1 MESEVLYREKDR
13 LINVEGECSLYSE
26 SSEKDSSCQEKNG
39 PVLQKK
45 LTLVNSISFVIS
57 NLIGSGIFITP
68 TLVLQYSGSFGMS
81 LVFWLVGGLIALAS
95 GLTYIELATLITDS
109 GGEYAYLKEGFS
121 FNGRH
126 PALTVLG
133 KAIGFMFVWCCYTL
147 SQPLALA
154 IMAEGFATYLCRA
167 LAGGAT
173 PPMMS
178 VKMIA
183 VSAISKGVASCD
195 IFVCNY
201 FNRTTSITHSIVN
214 LICCACL
221 VFLFSIS
228 DIHQC
233 LQPAVISTGH

>member
-1 MESEVLYREKDR
+1 MEAEALYREKDR
-13 LINVEGECSLYSE
+13 LINAEGECSLYSE
-26 SSEKDSSCQEKNG
+26 ISEKNSNCQEKNG

-68 TLVLQYSGSFGMS
+68 TLVLQYSGSLGMS
-81 LVFWLVGGLIALAS
+81 LVFWLVGGLS
-95 GLTYIELATLITDS
+95 YIELATLITDS
-109 GGEYAYLKEGFS
+109 GSEYAYLKEGFS
-121 FNGRH
+121 FNDQH

-154 IMAEGFATYLCRA
+154 VMAEGFATYLCRA

-228 DIHQC
+228 DVHQC
-233 LQPAVISTGH
+233 LQPAVTSTGH